1 MRKLRSLRRLIAL
14 ATLVGWGL
22 LQVAVTAYACPMDSG
37 QPAAA
42 SSMAAAADPVDASDA
57 APPCGEHC
65 ATQHS
70 VSSLALPAAM
80 PAVPMGPSIRVAPTS
95 VLAETLNASRQ
106 HSERRITR
114 GDPGPLLVKLQVF
127 RE

>member
-14 ATLVGWGL
+14 ATLVGWAL
-22 LQVAVTAYACPMDSG
+22 LQVAATAQACPLD
-37 QPAAA
+37 AAGPVA
-42 SSMAAAADPVDASDA
+42 PLSAAADPMGMADE

-70 VSSLALPAAM
+70 VGSSALPGPMPALSLAPAM
-80 PAVPMGPSIRVAPTS
+80 RVAAAS
-95 VLAETLNASRQ
+95 VDAEVFHAARQ

-114 GDPGPLLVKLQVF
+114 GDAVSLLVRLRVF